1 MKKGRAT
8 GMSLFSFQDIIMS
21 VMGILL
27 LITLLLTLFL
37 VTPSEASFGKG
48 KIIGQLEAQLVTA
61 EKNGEDLESAISSLK
76 IAISQMATAPN
87 TNQLLA
93 ELALTKK
100 SLTSKSNELIQLEQK
115 VVKAQEAQEKEIE
128 KLGLNKL
135 KQQVEDL
142 QVKSESLKISSSQQ
156 EAAIEQQKQQ
166 IQAIQEN
173 LNTLIKDANKL
184 WLIPS
189 LEKGGRE
196 PIIVTVSG
204 SGIEIDRFNRPE
216 DKKKF
221 PENRSL
227 DALNNELKPLSPAKD
242 YVLFYIRPS
251 GVDLYAKLKDLATD
265 KGLQVGSDAVGEKTE
280 MEFTRDL
287 EE

>member
-61 EKNGEDLESAISSLK
+61 EKNGEDLESAISSLQ

-128 KLGLNKL
+128 NLGLNKL

-280 MEFTRDL
+280 IEFTRDL

>member
-1 MKKGRAT
+1 MKKRRAT
-8 GMSLFSFQDIIMS
+8 GMNLFSFQDIIMS

-48 KIIGQLEAQLVTA
+48 ELIEQLEAQMAAV
-61 EKNGEDLESAISSLK
+61 EKDGKDLKSAISSLQ
-76 IAISQMATAPN
+76 IAISQMATAPD

-93 ELALTKK
+93 ELELSKK
-100 SLTSKSNELIQLEQK
+100 TLVSKSTELKQLEQK
-115 VVKAQEAQEKEIE
+115 VVEAQEAQEKEIE

-135 KQQVEDL
+135 KQEVEEL
-142 QVKSESLKISSSQQ
+142 QAKSESLKISQSQQ
-156 EAAIEQQKQQ
+156 QSAIEQQELQ
-166 IQAIQEN
+166 IQEAQES
-173 LNTLIKDANKL
+173 LNTLKKDANKL

-189 LEKGGRE
+189 SEKGGRE
-196 PIIVTVSG
+196 PLIITVSG

-216 DKKKF
+216 DKKEFSATK
-221 PENRSL
+221 SL
-227 DALNNELKPLSPAKD
+227 GALGDALNPLSPAKD

-251 GVDLYAKLKDLATD
+251 GVDLFTKLKDLATD

-280 MEFTRDL
+280 MVFTRDL
-287 EE
+287 GE

>member
-61 EKNGEDLESAISSLK
+61 EKNGEDLESAISSLQ

-227 DALNNELKPLSPAKD
+227 EALNMELKPLSPAKD

>member
-61 EKNGEDLESAISSLK
+61 EKNGEDLESAISSLQ

-100 SLTSKSNELIQLEQK
+100 SLASKSNELIQLEQK

-128 KLGLNKL
+128 NLGLNKL

-280 MEFTRDL
+280 IEFTRDL